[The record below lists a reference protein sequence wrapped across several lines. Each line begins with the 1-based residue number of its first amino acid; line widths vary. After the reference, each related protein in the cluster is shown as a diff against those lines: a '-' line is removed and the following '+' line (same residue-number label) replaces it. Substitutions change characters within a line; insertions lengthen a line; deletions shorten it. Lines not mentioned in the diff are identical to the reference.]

1 MAKKSKGDI
10 KQEFGAFLAKHRI
23 EVLKA
28 ENLLE
33 FSYTSKFDNSKLRK
47 IEKGQIDFRFDT
59 LIEIARTYKL
69 PEKVILGF
77 KFDLED

>member
-1 MAKKSKGDI
+1 MPKKAEPDI
-10 KQEFGAFLAKHRI
+10 KQAFGAFLKKHRT

-33 FSYTSKFDNSKLRK
+33 FSYTSNLDNSKLAK
-47 IEKGQIDFRFDT
+47 IEKGEINFRFDT

-69 PEKVILGF
+69 PEKVIFGF
-77 KFDLED
+77 TCKIED